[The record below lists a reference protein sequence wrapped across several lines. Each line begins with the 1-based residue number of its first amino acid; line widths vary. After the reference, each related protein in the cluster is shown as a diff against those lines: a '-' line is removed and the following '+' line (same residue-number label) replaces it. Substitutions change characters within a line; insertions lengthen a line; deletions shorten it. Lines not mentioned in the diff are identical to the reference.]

1 MPDLTDLM
9 AAFVPVSFTSYSI
22 FLFMQQPPDN
32 ISSSQ
37 TPAPDNAA
45 VPLEEINGLFA
56 QSPVAI
62 GLLKGPDM
70 IISAANEALL
80 SILGLPGNANGR
92 KLKDILPPTLSE
104 GFIQIVKSVYQT
116 GIAYSDYE
124 HLVRQQ
130 RNGVVEERY
139 YTFNYNPYLSH
150 EGQATGVIITAVEV
164 TPRAV
169 LSQRVAESE
178 THYRRLI
185 ENSPVAM
192 YACNKDG
199 YITQFNKA
207 AAQLFGREF
216 RTGVDR
222 WTAAWKMTGE
232 NGQYIP
238 PEDSPMARALRTGKI
253 PDEREIMLQNADGSI
268 HIILDHPQL
277 FLNESGEI
285 SGGLNAIID
294 ITERKNAEK
303 NAAILSAIIHSTD
316 DAIIGKDLNGTIIS
330 WNPAAVKLFGYAEE
344 EVIGTPVTRLFPA
357 DRMEEEPHIIERIRK
372 GERIEHFDTI
382 RIKKS
387 GEPVE
392 ISLTISPIKDAAGRI
407 IGASKIARE
416 ITAQKVLFRA
426 LQESE
431 QKFRELVMQAPV
443 GITILKGSDM
453 VAELANDT
461 YLQIVDRTRD
471 EFIGKSLYESLPEV
485 RQAVEPLLMGILQ
498 TGIPYYGNE
507 FKVNIKRH
515 GRVDTT
521 YFNFVYQPL
530 KELNGAI
537 TGIIVVANEV
547 TEQVEAKHSVTESA
561 KEFRRMVMQSPIAMT
576 IFRGPEFVIEV
587 ANEVLLNNIWRLS
600 EDQVMGR
607 KALEVFPELND
618 QKYAE
623 LLRQVRRTGK
633 AHRENESLAFVQ
645 GADGMKKFYLDYEYA
660 PLFETDGTISGIMIT
675 VSDVTEKVEAR
686 HKVEDAEAR
695 LRLAAEGTG
704 LATWDLNLVTREIIH
719 TPRLAEI
726 FGYPRDEQV
735 SHQVLRSRVVQED
748 AKNIVEP
755 AFAHAM
761 ETGTYFYEAR
771 IIRNDGIVRWIKTN
785 GSVIFDQQHKP
796 LRMLGTIQDVTE
808 ETNASRILEESEQR
822 LNIALEATELGTWEL
837 NLFTRQPTYSP
848 RYLQIVGFGPGEE
861 PTHAELLERIHPDD
875 RTKRDQVMT
884 EALKTGRLDL
894 EMRIITRSGETR
906 WIRARGKLF
915 YNKKGVAERM
925 MGTLQDIT
933 EQKMAFIS
941 LQESEERFKLVAD
954 SAPVMI
960 WMSGS
965 DKFLD
970 FFNATW
976 LNFTGHS
983 IDEERSEGWQKC
995 VHPDDLERVVTA
1007 YNQAYRDQAAFYTEY
1022 RLRRH
1027 DGIYRWISD
1036 NAVPRYI
1043 SGKFIGFISACMDID
1058 EEKKF
1063 NERLQQSELLF
1074 KTISNVSPVG
1084 LWMTDE
1090 NGRNTF
1096 VNDTWIKW
1104 TGISHAELYEH
1115 GWFQTLLE
1123 ADRETVMHVFQR
1135 KREHRDKFVAEYRF
1149 KRADGSVR
1157 WAYSEGYPYYDQSGN
1172 FAGYAGSIMDITERK
1187 QDEIRKNEFL
1197 AVASHELKTPITSIK
1212 AYTQLLAS
1220 TYQKT
1225 DDAFLKNALT
1235 KVENQVNKMS
1245 KLVGDFLNLS
1255 KIEAD
1260 KVVLQKELF
1269 SVQEIVAEAVADIQL
1284 VAPAYAISL
1293 HAEADPLFINA
1304 DREKIMQVLTNLLNN
1319 AVKYSPDEKEVMLR
1333 VFREGEEAVVTIED
1347 RGIGIRPAEYEKIF
1361 ERFYRA
1367 DPNNIRVSGFGIGLY
1382 ISAEIIRRHGG
1393 QIGVKG
1399 NEEKGA
1405 CFYFRLPVAEK

>member
-1 MPDLTDLM
+1 
-9 AAFVPVSFTSYSI
+9 
-22 FLFMQQPPDN
+22 MQQPPDN
-32 ISSSQ
+32 ISSSHIA
-37 TPAPDNAA
+37 APDNIAIPTED
-45 VPLEEINGLFA
+45 VNSLFA

-62 GLLKGPDM
+62 GLLKGADM
-70 IISAANEALL
+70 IISAANGAMLT
-80 SILGLPGNANGR
+80 ILGLSAADRGQ
-92 KLKDILPPTLSE
+92 KLTDTLPHAASE
-104 GFIQIVKSVYQT
+104 GFTEIVKSVYQT
-116 GIAYSDYE
+116 GIGYSDYE
-124 HLVRQQ
+124 YLVNQEKKGIQ
-130 RNGVVEERY
+130 YERY
-139 YTFNYNPYLSH
+139 YTFNCNPYLTAD
-150 EGQATGVIITAVEV
+150 GQTAGVIITAVEV

-169 LSQRVAESE
+169 LNQRVSESE
-178 THYRRLI
+178 AHYRRLI

-192 YACNKDG
+192 YACDKDG
-199 YITQFNKA
+199 YITQFNNA
-207 AAQLFGREF
+207 AVQLFGRKLF
-216 RTGVDR
+216 PGVDR
-222 WTAAWKMTGE
+222 WTGAGKMTGDD
-232 NGQYIP
+232 GLPIS
-238 PEDSPMARALRTGKI
+238 PEDSPMAIALKTGVV
-253 PDEREIMLQNADGSI
+253 PAEREITVQNADGSI
-268 HIILDHPQL
+268 RIILDHPQL
-277 FLNESGEI
+277 FLNESGEV

-294 ITERKNAEK
+294 ITDRKHAEK

-330 WNPAAVKLFGYAEE
+330 WNPAAVKLFGYREE
-344 EVIGTPVTRLFPA
+344 EVIGTPVTRLFPP
-357 DRMEEEPHIIERIRK
+357 DRMNEEPHIIERIRR
-372 GERIEHFDTI
+372 GERIEHFDTV

-387 GEPVE
+387 GEPVD
-392 ISLTISPIKDAAGRI
+392 ISLTISPIKDGAGKI

-416 ITAQKVLFRA
+416 ITARKVLFKE
-426 LQESE
+426 LQGSE

-443 GITILKGSDM
+443 GITILKGPEM
-453 VAELANDT
+453 IAELANDT

-485 RQAVEPLLMGILQ
+485 KQAVEPLLTGILR

-507 FKVNIKRH
+507 FKVHLKRH

-530 KELNGAI
+530 KETNGGI

-547 TEQVEAKHSVTESA
+547 TEQVEAKHYVTESA
-561 KEFRRMVMQSPIAMT
+561 KEFRRMVMESPIAMT

-587 ANEVLLNNIWRLS
+587 ANTVLLNKIWRLS
-600 EDQVMGR
+600 EEEVMGR

-618 QKYAE
+618 QKYPD
-623 LLRQVRRTGK
+623 LLRRVMATGQ
-633 AHRENESLAFVQ
+633 AHRENESLAFVH

-660 PLFETDGTISGIMIT
+660 PLFETDGSISGIMIT
-675 VSDVTEKVEAR
+675 VNDVTEKVEAR

-726 FGYPRDEQV
+726 FGYDKAEQI
-735 SHQVLRSRVVQED
+735 SHQTMRTRVIQED
-748 AKNIVEP
+748 VKNIVEP
-755 AFAHAM
+755 AFDTAM
-761 ETGTYFYEAR
+761 QTGIYFYEAR
-771 IIRNDGIVRWIKTN
+771 IIRQDGAVRWIRTN
-785 GSVIFDQQHKP
+785 GSVIFDQQRNP
-796 LRMLGTIQDVTE
+796 FRMLGTIQDVTE
-808 ETNASRILEESEQR
+808 EKNASKILEESEQR

-848 RYLQIVGFGPGEE
+848 RYLQIVGFEPGEE

-875 RTKRDQVMT
+875 RSKRDLVMA

-894 EMRIITRSGETR
+894 EMRIITRTKEIR

-915 YNKKGVAERM
+915 YNKKGIAERM
-925 MGTLQDIT
+925 MGTLQDVT

-983 IDEERSEGWQKC
+983 IDEERREGWQKC
-995 VHPDDLERVVTA
+995 VHPDDLERVVGTYNKA
-1007 YNQAYRDQAAFYTEY
+1007 YQDQAAFYTEY
-1022 RLRRH
+1022 RLLRH
-1027 DGIYRWISD
+1027 DGVYRWISD

-1058 EEKKF
+1058 EEKKY

-1090 NGRNTF
+1090 HGNNTF

-1104 TGISHAELYEH
+1104 TGITHAELHEH

-1123 ADRETVMHVFQR
+1123 ADRETVKHVFRQ
-1135 KREHRDKFVAEYRF
+1135 KMEHRDKFVAEYRF

-1157 WAYSEGYPYYDQSGN
+1157 WAYSEGYPYYDQAGH
-1172 FAGYAGSIMDITERK
+1172 FTGYAGSIMDITERK

-1260 KVVLQKELF
+1260 KVILQKERL
-1269 SVQEIVAEAVADIQL
+1269 SVQEIVGEAVTDIQL
-1284 VAPAYAISL
+1284 VAPAYTISL
-1293 HAEADPLFINA
+1293 HAEAEPLFIDA

-1333 VFREGEEAVVTIED
+1333 IFREDDDAVVTIED

-1367 DPNNIRVSGFGIGLY
+1367 DPNNIKVSGFGIGLY

-1399 NEEKGA
+1399 NEEKGS

>member
-1 MPDLTDLM
+1 
-9 AAFVPVSFTSYSI
+9 
-22 FLFMQQPPDN
+22 MQQPPDN

-37 TPAPDNAA
+37 TPAPDNI
-45 VPLEEINGLFA
+45 VIPPEDVTNLFA
-56 QSPVAI
+56 QSPVAM

-70 IISAANEALL
+70 IIAAANEVMLN
-80 SILGLPGNANGR
+80 ILGLQADARGK
-92 KLKDILPPTLSE
+92 KLIETLPSFAST
-104 GFIQIVKSVYQT
+104 GFAEIVKSVYQT

-124 HLVRQQ
+124 YQVNRES
-130 RNGVVEERY
+130 NGTRYDRY
-139 YTFNYNPYLSH
+139 YTFNYNPYLGYD
-150 EGQATGVIITAVEV
+150 GQPVGVIITAVEV

-169 LSQRVAESE
+169 LNQRVAESE
-178 THYRRLI
+178 AHYRKLI
-185 ENSPVAM
+185 DNSPVAM
-192 YACNKDG
+192 YACDKNG

-207 AAQLFGREF
+207 AVQIFGRDLQPG
-216 RTGVDR
+216 TDR
-222 WTAAWKMTGE
+222 WTAAWKMTGDS
-232 NGQYIP
+232 GQYIP
-238 PEDSPMARALRTGKI
+238 PEDSPMAEALQTGKI
-253 PDEREIMLQNADGSI
+253 PAEKEITLQNADGTI
-268 HIILDHPQL
+268 RIILDHPQL

-285 SGGLNAIID
+285 SGGLNVLID
-294 ITERKNAEK
+294 ITERKHAEK

-316 DAIIGKDLNGTIIS
+316 DAIIGKDLEGTIIS
-330 WNPAAVKLFGYAEE
+330 WNPAAVKLFGYSEE
-344 EVIGTPVTRLFPA
+344 EVVGTPVTRLFPA
-357 DRMEEEPHIIERIRK
+357 DRMDEEPHIIERIKR
-372 GERIEHFDTI
+372 GERIEHFDTT

-387 GEPVE
+387 GEPVD
-392 ISLTISPIKDAAGRI
+392 ISLTISPIKDASGRI

-416 ITAQKVLFRA
+416 ITAQKVLFKA

-443 GITILKGSDM
+443 GITILKGVDM

-471 EFIGKSLYESLPEV
+471 QFIGKSLYESLPEV
-485 RQAVEPLLMGILQ
+485 KLAVEPLLTGILQ

-515 GRVDTT
+515 GRIDTT
-521 YFNFVYQPL
+521 YFNFVYQPW
-530 KELNGAI
+530 KEMDGKI

-547 TEQVEAKHSVTESA
+547 TEQVEAKHYVSESA

-576 IFRGPEFVIEV
+576 IFRGPDFVIEI
-587 ANEVLLNNIWRLS
+587 ANKVLLDNIWRLS
-600 EDQVMGR
+600 EEEVMGR

-618 QKYAE
+618 QKYPE
-623 LLRQVRRTGK
+623 LLRKVMASGE
-633 AHRENESLAFVQ
+633 AHRENESVAFVQ

-660 PLFETDGTISGIMIT
+660 PLFETDGSISGIMIT
-675 VSDVTEKVEAR
+675 VSDVSEKVEAR
-686 HKVEDAEAR
+686 QKVEDAEAR

-704 LATWDLNLVTREIIH
+704 LATWDLNLVTKEIIH

-726 FGYPRDEQV
+726 FGYDKGLQIP
-735 SHQVLRSRVVQED
+735 HQELRSRIVQED
-748 AKNIVEP
+748 AKNIIEP
-755 AFAHAM
+755 AFATAM
-761 ETGTYFYEAR
+761 QTGIYFYEAR
-771 IIRNDGIVRWIKTN
+771 LIRQDGTVRWIRTN
-785 GSVIFDQQHKP
+785 GSVIFDPQSKP

-808 ETNASRILEESEQR
+808 ERNASKILEESEQR

-875 RTKRDQVMT
+875 RSKRDQVMT
-884 EALKTGRLDL
+884 EALKLGRLDL
-894 EMRIITRSGETR
+894 EMRIVTTAKEIR

-915 YNKKGVAERM
+915 YNKKGIAERM

-983 IDEERSEGWQKC
+983 IDEERREGWQKC
-995 VHPDDLERVVTA
+995 VHPDDLERVVAA
-1007 YNQAYRDQAAFYTEY
+1007 YNKAYQDQAAFYTEY
-1022 RLRRH
+1022 RLLRH

-1058 EEKKF
+1058 DEKKF

-1090 NGRNTF
+1090 SGRNTF

-1104 TGISHAELYEH
+1104 TGITHAALHEH

-1135 KREHRDKFVAEYRF
+1135 KLEHRDKFVAEYRF
-1149 KRADGSVR
+1149 KRADGTVR

-1260 KVVLQKELF
+1260 KVVLQKELL
-1269 SVQEIVAEAVADIQL
+1269 SVQEIVGEAVADIQL
-1284 VAPAYAISL
+1284 VAPAFAISL
-1293 HAEADPLFINA
+1293 QTEEQPIYINA

-1319 AVKYSPDEKEVMLR
+1319 AVKYSPDEKEIKLR
-1333 VFREGEEAVVTIED
+1333 VFRDGNDVVVTIED

-1367 DPNNIRVSGFGIGLY
+1367 DPNNIKVSGFGIGLY
-1382 ISAEIIRRHGG
+1382 ISAEIIRRHDG